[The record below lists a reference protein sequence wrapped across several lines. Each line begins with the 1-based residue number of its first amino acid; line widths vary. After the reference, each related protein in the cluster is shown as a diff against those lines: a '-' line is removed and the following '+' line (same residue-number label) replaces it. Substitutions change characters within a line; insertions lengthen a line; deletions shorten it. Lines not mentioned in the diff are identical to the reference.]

1 MTHWTEIFEEPKTVN
16 SLMTEQGNW
25 LTGMH
30 GLRSQLLDVLTD
42 ADLGFSLPG
51 NSTLGEMFREEAEI
65 ERSYAD
71 SFRTFTQTFES
82 GTSDPALATHLDQLK
97 AYYQTVDADLISTLE
112 AMSEADLDRNIER
125 GSSMSVR
132 LQLAVYFQAMLIFF
146 GKATIYYRAMG
157 KPLPEQ
163 WKAWI
168 G

>member
-1 MTHWTEIFEEPKTVN
+1 MN
-16 SLMTEQGNW
+16 SLMTEQGEW

-30 GLRSQLLDVLTD
+30 GLRSQLLNVLTD

-51 NSTLGEMFREEAEI
+51 NPTLGEMFREEAEI

-71 SFRTFTQTFES
+71 SFKTFAQTFES
-82 GTSDPALATHLDQLK
+82 GTSDSALATNLDQLT
-97 AYYQTVDADLISTLE
+97 AYYQAVDADLIATLT
-112 AMSEADLDRNIER
+112 AMPEADLDRNIER
-125 GSSMSVR
+125 GSSAPVR
-132 LQLAVYFQAMLIFF
+132 FQLQIYFQAVLIFF
-146 GKATIYYRAMG
+146 GKATIYFRAMG